1 MSAAIF
7 NNNENLQKSATGKSI
22 AVLPF
27 VNMSA
32 DPENEYFSDGITEEI
47 INALTKIQG
56 LKVTSR
62 TSSFAFKGIDQDI
75 RRIGETLDVATILEG
90 SVRKAGSR
98 VRITAQ
104 LIKVDDGFHIWSKNF
119 DRQMDDIF
127 ALQDEIS
134 LLIADQIRENFGHFD
149 IQEHLINAP
158 TNNIEAYQLY
168 LKGRYNHLKWNREGI
183 TNGIRYYQQS
193 IEQDPGFALPYF
205 GIGYSYAMRASF
217 GPEKDFIH
225 AAETHLKQ
233 GFQIDNQS
241 YLGYFSK
248 GTLSFWAK
256 WDFKSGQEHYLKA
269 MALNPSFTEAEE
281 GLAELYTATGDF
293 EKALRH
299 IRNILS
305 LNPLSPNHYYSK
317 GVVHYL
323 MQDYPKAVE
332 SLEAALRIDPNF
344 SFAIEKIQLCFI
356 HLRQYDR
363 LDQFLRQHPQA
374 QQPGISR
381 TLYRLMHPD
390 ENIEFDLS
398 EAGSKAETLEG
409 PLLIPWHLY
418 LQVHLGHHEL
428 ALDLLEEG
436 VNNRT
441 GQFVNFKNLPLLF
454 PLHRYE
460 RFQQLVEATFPAS
473 VLPASEAEADSSSST
488 NSLLSRKEVE
498 QYLAGIS
505 ELLEKEQLYTDQSL
519 GLKSLAG
526 HLDIHP
532 NKLSWLINEHLGKNF
547 NEYINTY
554 RLEAFKIKALDPVN
568 SHLTLLG
575 LAYESGFNSKTVFNA
590 FFKKMECMTPREW
603 VKKQQ

>member
-7 NNNENLQKSATGKSI
+7 NNNENLPKSATGKSI

-75 RRIGETLDVATILEG
+75 RRIGHTLDVATILEG

-149 IQEHLINAP
+149 IQEHLIDAP
-158 TNNIEAYQLY
+158 TANIEAYQLY

-183 TNGIRYYQQS
+183 TNGIRLYQQS
-193 IEQDPGFALPYF
+193 IEKDPGFALPYF

-217 GPEKDFIH
+217 GADKELVHSAEEYLEK
-225 AAETHLKQ
+225 
-233 GFQIDNQS
+233 GFRIDHQS

-269 MALNPSFTEAEE
+269 MSLNPSFTEAEE

-293 EKALRH
+293 DKALKH
-299 IRNILS
+299 IQHILS

-323 MQDYPKAVE
+323 LQDYEKAAG

-356 HLRQYDR
+356 HLKDYER
-363 LDQFLRQHPQA
+363 LDRFLRQHPQA
-374 QQPGISR
+374 QQPNISR
-381 TLYRLMHPD
+381 ALYSLMHPD
-390 ENIEFDLS
+390 EKIDFDLS
-398 EAGSKAETLEG
+398 AAGAKVEATEG
-409 PLLIPWHLY
+409 PMLIPWHLF
-418 LQVHLGHHEL
+418 LQVYLGHHEL
-428 ALDLLEEG
+428 ALDLLEAG
-436 VNNRT
+436 VKSRT
-441 GQFVNFKNLPLLF
+441 GQFVNFKNLPLLS
-454 PLHRYE
+454 PLHRYD

-473 VLPASEAEADSSSST
+473 ALPGAEEETDSSAAA
-488 NSLLSRKEVE
+488 NSLLSPKEVE
-498 QYLAGIS
+498 YYLAAAA
-505 ELLEKEQLYTDQSL
+505 ELLEMEQLFTDQSL

-554 RLEAFKIKALDPVN
+554 RLEAFKVKALDPAN

-590 FFKKMECMTPREW
+590 FFKKMEGMTPRAW
-603 VKKQQ
+603 VKEQK